1 MKLNNKPNRH
11 QQPWTKE
18 EIEYLE
24 ERWGNISI
32 GQMAKTLGRTEIG
45 IREKAGKLGLGR
57 FLENGWKYVTKHQFM
72 MALGYGNSGGY
83 KNISWIKNR
92 GLPTHRITRHKQTFQ
107 VIYIDEFWEWA
118 EKNQAFLDFSKFEL
132 YALGPEPEWVAAKRK
147 RDYKK
152 SQQYKM
158 TPWTQQEDDRLKK
171 YLSDNR
177 YTVMELSK
185 MINRTCGAIQRRI
198 QDLQL
203 ETRPV
208 KANNQIKWTDE
219 EWGQLAE
226 MIKQG
231 WNYEDMSDVLGR
243 STKAIR
249 GRVFDMYLTERL
261 DKVRAY
267 IGDGKWGDGQPE
279 RPLRYMRVM
288 APEQKEVAKDQLSLF
303 AFLLL
308 EAAKNKSGV
317 REEYRDYFQKDMCM
331 NWDDI
336 RGCLA
341 GESSCDYCSQF
352 QRIQP
357 QYCCVCGAT
366 FYERK
371 EQKVCASCRIRRKKQ
386 AQKKYAILQ
395 GRKNRQPCKRNGG

>member
-1 MKLNNKPNRH
+1 MKSNKELNRYH
-11 QQPWTKE
+11 QPWDCE

-24 ERWGNISI
+24 EKWGNISVV
-32 GQMAKTLGRTEIG
+32 QMAKTLGRTETAV
-45 IREKAGKLGLGR
+45 RMKAGKLGLGR
-57 FLENGWKYVTKHQFM
+57 FLESGWRYVTKHQLI
-72 MALGYGNSGGY
+72 MALGYGSSDSY
-83 KNISWIKNR
+83 KDISWIKNR
-92 GLPTHRITRHKQTFQ
+92 GLPTHRLTRHKQTFQ

-132 YALGPEPEWVAAKRK
+132 YVLGPEPEWVAAKRK

-171 YLSDNR
+171 YLSDNC

-198 QDLQL
+198 QDLNL
-203 ETRPV
+203 NMKPV
-208 KANNQIKWTDE
+208 KANNHIKWTDE
-219 EWGQLAE
+219 EWEQLAE

-231 WNYEDMSDVLGR
+231 YNYEAMSDSLGK

-249 GRVFDMYLTERL
+249 GRVFDMYLTEKL
-261 DKVRAY
+261 DKVRTY

-279 RPLRYMRVM
+279 RPLRYMRIM

-317 REEYRDYFQKDMCM
+317 RGEYRDYFQKDMCT
-331 NWDDI
+331 NWDDLQ
-336 RGCLA
+336 GCLV

-357 QYCCVCGAT
+357 QYCVRCGAT

-371 EQKVCASCRIRRKKQ
+371 ENKICVRCRAQRKKQ
-386 AQKKYAILQ
+386 AQRKYAVL
-395 GRKNRQPCKRNGG
+395 RKNQIR